1 MDFVELQD
9 VIDFAI
15 DKEQEAMDFY
25 SDLASKVKHKAIAE
39 ELQKMVGIEQNHR
52 DRLKEMDVGEAAK
65 TTVEPAQN
73 LKIADYLV
81 ELAPSPDMS
90 WQDVVH
96 IAMKRELAA
105 MNLYTDLAKM
115 VADQNAKQ
123 MFENLAA
130 EESAHK
136 LYFEKIWD
144 DEIMKDW

>member
-1 MDFVELQD
+1 MNFDELQD
-9 VIDFAI
+9 IISFAI

-25 SDLASKVKHKAIAE
+25 SGLASKVKHKAIAE
-39 ELQKMVGIEQNHR
+39 ELQKMVGIEQGHR
-52 DRLKEMDVGEAAK
+52 DRLKAMDLGEAAK
-65 TTVEPAQN
+65 TTVESAQN

-81 ELAPSPDMS
+81 DLEPSPDMS

-115 VADQNAKQ
+115 VTDQNAKQ
-123 MFENLAA
+123 LFENLAA
-130 EESAHK
+130 DESAHK

>member
-9 VIDFAI
+9 VINFAI

-25 SDLASKVKHKAIAE
+25 GDLAGKVKHKAIAE
-39 ELQKMVGIEQNHR
+39 EFQKMVEIEQNHR
-52 DRLKEMDVGEAAK
+52 DRLKAMDVGEAAK
-65 TTVEPAQN
+65 TAVAPAQN

-81 ELAPSPDMS
+81 DLEPSPNMS

-96 IAMKRELAA
+96 VAMKRELAA

-115 VADQNAKQ
+115 VADPNAKQ
-123 MFENLAA
+123 LFENLAA
-130 EESAHK
+130 DESAHK